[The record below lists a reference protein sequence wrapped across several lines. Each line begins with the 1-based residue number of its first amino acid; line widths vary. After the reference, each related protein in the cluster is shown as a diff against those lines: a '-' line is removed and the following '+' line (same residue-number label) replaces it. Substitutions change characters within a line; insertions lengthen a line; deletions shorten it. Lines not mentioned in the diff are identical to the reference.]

1 MKTYSKAEA
10 ENEIAIW
17 SRKQNLIATEQC
29 AWTVARNWNCKTLK
43 FFSYVHS
50 LPSTKTLVLL
60 YRSSAPK
67 LTNWKQD
74 DLTDIEKE
82 DIDRAIA
89 LSLSEE
95 DHKGKKVVGKIYA
108 FVVPW

>member
-1 MKTYSKAEA
+1 M
-10 ENEIAIW
+10 
-17 SRKQNLIATEQC
+17 
-29 AWTVARNWNCKTLK
+29 
-43 FFSYVHS
+43 
-50 LPSTKTLVLL
+50 
-60 YRSSAPK
+60 
-67 LTNWKQD
+67 QD